1 MTLQEAIK
9 QTENL
14 TKDQKIQL
22 AYYILFSNLKEDN
35 RDNLMKLFQYGND
48 FKLTEDKEQVTTKR
62 VFKSKGQ
69 IQLSNDFDALNIRE
83 DIYNDLLK
91 QYD

>member
-1 MTLQEAIK
+1 MTLKEAIK

-22 AYYILFSNLKEDN
+22 AYYILFSNLKEDS
-35 RDNLMKLFQYGND
+35 RDNLMQLFQYEDD
-48 FKLTEDKEQVTTKR
+48 FELKKKEQATKKR

-69 IQLSNDFDALNIRE
+69 IQLNNDFDVLNIRE
-83 DIYNDLLK
+83 NFYNDLLK